1 MSQTKNK
8 EEQNNI
14 QQFMMIIITVFLQM
28 SPRLL
33 VVPLDDDSVIE
44 TAMAFVMIQHDLIYL
59 CTVHCT
65 RTAAVIVARCCCYLL
80 L

>member
-1 MSQTKNK
+1 MSQTKK

-14 QQFMMIIITVFLQM
+14 QQFMMMIITVFLQM

-44 TAMAFVMIQHDLIYL
+44 TAMAFVMI
-59 CTVHCT
+59 
-65 RTAAVIVARCCCYLL
+65 
-80 L
+80 